1 MSDPTHTQL
10 GISKSKSFELKL
22 HKTAAKFRE
31 NAVVFVRKDLNSRKV
46 FEMMRH
52 KDSDH
57 AHMAWRSVK
66 PVFSFRKPGRDDL
79 YFWPIYI
86 TISYFESIE
95 VIENL
100 GYIIF

>member
-1 MSDPTHTQL
+1 MVYKKVLRQVPFPGDMKFATPIIPLLICKLLEIMKKMSNPTHTQL

-57 AHMAWRSVK
+57 AHMA
-66 PVFSFRKPGRDDL
+66 
-79 YFWPIYI
+79 
-86 TISYFESIE
+86 
-95 VIENL
+95 
-100 GYIIF
+100 